1 MDKKKVLVL
10 LSTYNGQTY
19 LNEQIDSILNQKTSH
34 QVDLMVRDDGS
45 TDGTIEI
52 LKEYERKM
60 PLRVKVCYEKNIG
73 YLDSFFELI
82 KKAEGYDYYALSDQ
96 DDVWLEEKIDVAV
109 AQCEAC
115 SYEGPLLYG
124 SSSFLVNDHLE
135 VMGETQKNLKGI
147 TWDNLLIQNIF
158 PGHSQVFNDSLCQIL
173 KADIDCSRIY
183 VHDFWITYVALL
195 FGKVIFDNQSHTLYR
210 QHRTN
215 TVGFGKNSIEWIC
228 ERLKRIGNNDNKKIA
243 AQIHYFHEQYEKYM
257 SEDLKKEI
265 SAFIQA
271 QNSFWSRLSYLR
283 KTPLHRQKDFETL
296 LFRILYLLG
305 GYKLS

>member
-183 VHDFWITYVALL
+183 VHDFWITYMALL

-210 QHRTN
+210 QHGTN

-271 QNSFWSRLSYLR
+271 QNSFWSRLSYLC